1 MWCNAFV
8 DRVCVRTIR
17 KTDMDV
23 GIFQPESGVYVRRDL
38 AICLQDVL
46 DVHIDKIIE
55 GVDVL
60 FDKTLDFKK
69 GRE

>member
-1 MWCNAFV
+1 
-8 DRVCVRTIR
+8 
-17 KTDMDV
+17 MDV